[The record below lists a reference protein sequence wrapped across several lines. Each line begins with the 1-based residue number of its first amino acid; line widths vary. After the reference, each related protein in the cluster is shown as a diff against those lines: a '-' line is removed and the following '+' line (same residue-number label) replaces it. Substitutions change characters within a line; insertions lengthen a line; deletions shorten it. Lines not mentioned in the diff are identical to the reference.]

1 MKHQEIV
8 ETLLDSYLDTPIRK
22 EHCACRL
29 PSNKAV
35 KEIVTL
41 SKRLL
46 FPGYF
51 SMSGKGEDETEH
63 EPARLVKRLLHQL
76 GRQIGDALL
85 YIADKHKCKTIATQA
100 KTLAEQ
106 YLVALPRVRTL
117 VQTDL
122 NAHYEGDPAAFNKD
136 IIVVA
141 YPGFYAI
148 VIYRLAH
155 VLHLLGVPILPRM
168 MTEFGHR
175 ETGIDIGAGATI
187 GEAFF
192 IDHGTGVVIGE
203 TAVIGN
209 RVKIYQ
215 GVTIGAM
222 STSGGRKLAGVK
234 RHPTIG
240 DDVTIYAG
248 ASILGGETIIG
259 SRSTIGSN
267 AFLTES
273 IEPDSRVS
281 MKPFELLVRN
291 KKGITS

>member
-1 MKHQEIV
+1 MKHQMIV
-8 ETLLDSYLDTPIRK
+8 EALLDSYLDTPIRK

-29 PSNKAV
+29 PSNKAM

-41 SKRLL
+41 TKRLL

-63 EPARLVKRLLHQL
+63 ETTRLVKRLQSKL

-85 YIADKHKCKTIATQA
+85 YIADKHKCKTITTQA
-100 KTLAEQ
+100 RSLAEQ
-106 YLVALPRVRTL
+106 YLVALPSVRVL
-117 VQTDL
+117 LQTDL
-122 NAHYEGDPAAFNKD
+122 NAHYEGDPAAFYKD

-155 VLHLLGVPILPRM
+155 VLHQLGVPILPRM

-222 STSGGRKLAGVK
+222 STSGGRKLVGVK

-248 ASILGGETIIG
+248 ASILGGETVIG

-273 IEPDSRVS
+273 VEPDSRVS
-281 MKPFELLVRN
+281 MKPGELLVRN
-291 KKGITS
+291 KKGIGA

>member
-1 MKHQEIV
+1 MKYQHIV
-8 ETLLDSYLDTPIRK
+8 DALLDSYLDTPIRK
-22 EHCACRL
+22 EHCACRM

-35 KEIVTL
+35 KEIVSL

-63 EPARLVKRLLHQL
+63 ETAHLVKRLRIRL

-85 YIADKHKCKTIATQA
+85 YLADKRKCKTIAAQA
-100 KTLAEQ
+100 NELAER
-106 YLVALPRVRTL
+106 YLLAMPSVRALL
-117 VQTDL
+117 QKDL
-122 NAHYEGDPAAFNKD
+122 IAHYEGDPAAFNKD

-148 VIYRLAH
+148 VVYRLAH
-155 VLHLLGVPILPRM
+155 VLHALEVPILPRM

-175 ETGIDIGAGATI
+175 ETGIDIGAGAKI
-187 GEAFF
+187 GESFF

-203 TAVIGN
+203 TAVIGD
-209 RVKIYQ
+209 RVKMYQ

-222 STSGGRKLAGVK
+222 STSSGRKLAGIK

-248 ASILGGETIIG
+248 ASILGGDTMIG

-267 AFLTES
+267 AFITES
-273 IEPDSRVS
+273 VDSDSRVS
-281 MKPFELLVRN
+281 MKPGELVVRN
-291 KKGITS
+291 KKGINA